1 MKYQH
6 QKLSNT
12 VDKHLSDVHLPEVD
26 SDVTIL
32 LLIGRDM
39 MEAHHVIEQRIG

>member
-1 MKYQH
+1 MESPI
-6 QKLSNT
+6 LSSSLLHS
-12 VDKHLSDVHLPEVD
+12 KISDVYLPEVD